1 MGSLVLW
8 WLLIEGLGLL
18 ALPLTVRVFS
28 AGAQH
33 GYAFAKIIAVLLVTY
48 SAWLLGCAGVP
59 YGTALLLAVAILAA
73 LNIGLAWRDLPR
85 LRQWLGGPDL
95 RALLIT
101 DLLFLA
107 AFLFFA
113 WQRSLQPQI
122 VDQEKYMDFAFF
134 NTLLRTEVMPPEDP
148 WMSGM
153 TFNYYYFGY
162 LMFANLARLMPMASA
177 VSYNLCVA
185 TIAGAV
191 FTEMC
196 AIGLI
201 LTRRLWAAV
210 LTGALGILAGNVDGL
225 LQLLERGSFLQ
236 FDYFRSTRIV
246 GRDATINEFPYFTA
260 IHGDLHPHFLVMPVT
275 ILLLALLLDPERLR
289 GLAER
294 GIRTFRDL
302 WPYVPITFT
311 LGAMVAIS
319 TWELPVGAM
328 TTFLLLHRYLPLRPL
343 ITKARLQVLG
353 AVLVMLVAGYLLFL
367 PFYLSFAAP
376 QGGVGVKLATT
387 SLAEFLTVFGGLLL
401 LPGVYLAGHLAGRL
415 SLKTEQLQLI
425 GAAIALAA
433 VVGLIAG
440 KAVLLLMLAFVAA
453 AVVATYTTDD
463 GEERA
468 PILLIL
474 AGCSALL
481 ACEIVF
487 IRDPYGE
494 RLYRMN
500 TVFKLY
506 LQAWFLLAA
515 AGPWCAVQLMRAS
528 WSGAILR
535 RMAFAVTGAVVLAA
549 ACYPIGVTATRLQFR
564 HAPATLDG
572 NAYLERE
579 HPDDFAVIEWIRAN
593 VTGLPVILEATGN
606 PYSYYARFASNTGL
620 PTIMGWANHEG
631 LWRSHEPGVE
641 QRKQEVARIYNAT
654 NLEDVNGLL
663 DRYRV
668 RYIVV
673 GELERK
679 DYKASGLEK
688 FKALK
693 VAFASN
699 GTTLY
704 ER

>member
-48 SAWLLGCAGVP
+48 SAWLLGCAGIP
-59 YGTALLLAVAILAA
+59 YGTALLLAIGILGA
-73 LNIGLAWRDLPR
+73 LNVALAWRDLPA
-85 LRQWLGGPDL
+85 LRAWLGGPGL

-134 NTLLRTEVMPPEDP
+134 NTLLRTEIMPPEDP

-162 LMFANLARLMPMASA
+162 LMFANLARLMPLASA
-177 VSYNLCVA
+177 ISYNLCVA
-185 TIAGAV
+185 TIAGLV
-191 FTEMC
+191 FSELC
-196 AIGLI
+196 AIGLT
-201 LTRRLWAAV
+201 LTRRLWAAL
-210 LTGALGILAGNVDGL
+210 LTGVLGILAGNVDGL
-225 LQLLERGSFLQ
+225 LQFLERGSFLQ

-275 ILLLALLLDPERLR
+275 ILLLGLLLDPERLR
-289 GLAER
+289 GVAGR
-294 GIRTFRDL
+294 GLRTFRDL
-302 WPYVPITFT
+302 WVYVPITFT

-328 TTFLLLHRYLPLRPL
+328 TTFLLLHRYVPLRPL
-343 ITKARLQVLG
+343 ITRARLQLVG

-367 PFYLSFAAP
+367 PFYLNFAAP
-376 QGGVGVKLATT
+376 QGGVGFKLATT
-387 SLAEFLTVFGGLLL
+387 SPAEFLTVFGGLLL
-401 LPGVYLAGHLAGRL
+401 LPALYLGAHLAGRS
-415 SLKTEQLQLI
+415 SLKTEHLQLV
-425 GAAIALAA
+425 GAGVALAA
-433 VVGLIAG
+433 VIGLIAG
-440 KAVLLLMLAFVAA
+440 KAVLLLMLALVVAA
-453 AVVATYTTDD
+453 LVATYTTDD
-463 GEERA
+463 GDERA
-468 PILLIL
+468 PILLIV
-474 AGCSALL
+474 AGCAALL

-515 AGPWCAVQLMRAS
+515 AGPWCAVQLLQAS
-528 WSGAILR
+528 WSGAMLR
-535 RMAFAVTGAVVLAA
+535 RVGWAGTAAVVLASC
-549 ACYPIGVTATRLQFR
+549 CYPIGVTATRLNFR
-564 HAPATLDG
+564 QAPPTLDG
-572 NAYLERE
+572 NEYLRRE

-593 VTGLPVILEATGN
+593 VSGLPVILEASGN

-620 PTIMGWANHEG
+620 PTVMGWANHEG

-654 NLEDVNGLL
+654 DLADVTGLL

-679 DYKASGLEK
+679 DYKPFGLEK

-693 VAFASN
+693 VAYASS